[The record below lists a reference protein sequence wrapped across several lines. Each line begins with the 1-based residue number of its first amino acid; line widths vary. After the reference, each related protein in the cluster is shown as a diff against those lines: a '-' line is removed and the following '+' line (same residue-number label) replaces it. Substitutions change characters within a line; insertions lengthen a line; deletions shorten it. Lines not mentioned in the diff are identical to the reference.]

1 MNNKKKP
8 HDIDKHVLSDKHG
21 GQKRNA
27 TQRWDKVFSTLT
39 DWDGYRGCELEKNAS
54 ISLLG

>member
-39 DWDGYRGCELEKNAS
+39 DWDGCRGCELEW
-54 ISLLG
+54 